1 MAVASKGNKVKVHY
15 TGKLNDGT
23 VFDSSENR
31 EPLEFVLGDGNMIKG
46 FDAAVH
52 GMELGSNI
60 SVVIPSEEAY
70 GEKRAD
76 MMIDI
81 PMDQVPADIKPEVGM
96 DLSIQ
101 NQMGQPMPVKVV
113 YVDDQKITLDANH
126 PLAGQDL
133 TFDITLV
140 EIA

>member
-1 MAVASKGNKVKVHY
+1 MAVATKGNKVKVHY

-46 FDAAVH
+46 FDTAVH
-52 GMELGSNI
+52 GMELGANI
-60 SVVIPSEEAY
+60 SVVIPSAEAY
-70 GEKRAD
+70 GEKRED
-76 MMIDI
+76 MMVDI
-81 PMDQVPADIKPEVGM
+81 PIDQVPADIKPEVGM

-101 NQMGQPMPVKVV
+101 NQDGQPMPVKVV
-113 YVDDQKITLDANH
+113 NVDAEKITLDANH

-133 TFDITLV
+133 TFEIKLVDI
-140 EIA
+140 A